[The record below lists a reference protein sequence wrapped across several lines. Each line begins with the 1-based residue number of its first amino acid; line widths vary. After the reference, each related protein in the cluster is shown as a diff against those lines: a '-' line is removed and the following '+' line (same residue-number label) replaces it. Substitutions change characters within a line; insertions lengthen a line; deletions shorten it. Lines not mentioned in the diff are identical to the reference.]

1 LERDLK
7 RTEEAREVLDKLKAL
22 NEGKEAYKL
31 QDELQA
37 RRAAQVMKMLTRVAD
52 DLPEDRFAKAKEG
65 ARELHGATEKR
76 LLELFDEAL
85 SDEDTPRMAQ
95 LATSLS
101 VFQGG
106 LYISRLSFFFDEV
119 IIKKDAEAAQ
129 QTVQEYTPLS
139 PLPVFVD

>member
-1 LERDLK
+1 M
-7 RTEEAREVLDKLKAL
+7 LDKLKAL

-106 LYISRLSFFFDEV
+106 LSCSRLYISRLSFFFDEV
-119 IIKKDAEAAQ
+119 VIKKDAEAAQ
-129 QTVQEYTPLS
+129 QTVQEYAPLS
-139 PLPVFVD
+139 PLSVFVD